1 MGTPVNERVRQWR
14 DRERA
19 KGNREITVLLDKDSI
34 KRLELLKSK
43 FAKTNSSALI
53 GLALKSL
60 EKEIYREKKSERKGH
75 RNYAAKRQKNTGG
88 KGEGRPQLPHHLL

>member
-19 KGNREITVLLDKDSI
+19 KGNREITALLDKDSVE
-34 KRLELLKSK
+34 RFDLLRSK
-43 FAKTNSSALI
+43 FKTNNSELI

-60 EKEIYREKKSERKGH
+60 EKEIGSKKKLEHESYRKD
-75 RNYAAKRQKNTGG
+75 ATKRQKAARG
-88 KGEGRPQLPHHLL
+88 KGAGRPQIPHDLL

>member
-19 KGNREITVLLDKDSI
+19 KGNREITVLLDKDSVA
-34 KRLELLKSK
+34 RFDLLRST
-43 FAKTNSSALI
+43 FKTSNSELI

-60 EKEIYREKKSERKGH
+60 EKEIGKKKKLEKESFRKDVTKKQQAVP
-75 RNYAAKRQKNTGG
+75 RKK
-88 KGEGRPQLPHHLL
+88 EGPPQLPHHLL

>member
-19 KGNREITVLLDKDSI
+19 KGNREITVLLDKDTVE
-34 KRLELLKSK
+34 RFDLLRSK
-43 FAKTNSSALI
+43 FKTSNSELI

-60 EKEIYREKKSERKGH
+60 EKEIGKKKKLEHRSYRKDITKK
-75 RNYAAKRQKNTGG
+75 QKSARG
-88 KGEGRPQLPHHLL
+88 KKEGRPQLPHHLL